1 MWIIIKYYRFA
12 TLAQLAEH
20 LIRNERV
27 VGSNPISG
35 SKENKRFPRNWEP
48 LLSCLFSFENDLSM
62 TCLKASLLFL
72 LIVLIYPFFVFIQQ
86 LFVNFAVIL
95 RLGTGKLMMRSHT
108 HVPFYPGPGLAVGK
122 GNGYGCGVQG
132 D

>member
-35 SKENKRFPRNWEP
+35 SSNHAVPEKSGAAF
-48 LLSCLFSFENDLSM
+48 
-62 TCLKASLLFL
+62 
-72 LIVLIYPFFVFIQQ
+72 
-86 LFVNFAVIL
+86 LFVKMDMVTFLVTIV
-95 RLGTGKLMMRSHT
+95 K
-108 HVPFYPGPGLAVGK
+108 K
-122 GNGYGCGVQG
+122 K
-132 D
+132 

>member
-1 MWIIIKYYRFA
+1 MAFSRSTAGIIYDNSKFHLTNGLKMWIIIKYYRFA

-62 TCLKASLLFL
+62 TYLKALLLF
-72 LIVLIYPFFVFIQQ
+72 Y
-86 LFVNFAVIL
+86 
-95 RLGTGKLMMRSHT
+95 
-108 HVPFYPGPGLAVGK
+108 Y
-122 GNGYGCGVQG
+122 
-132 D
+132 

>member
-1 MWIIIKYYRFA
+1 MAFSRSTAGIIYDNSKFHLTNGIKMWIIIKYYRFA

-35 SKENKRFPRNWEP
+35 SKVNKRFPDFGRP
-48 LLSCLFSFENDLSM
+48 LFYYGFSLGAES
-62 TCLKASLLFL
+62 LKGIWLKNHLL
-72 LIVLIYPFFVFIQQ
+72 
-86 LFVNFAVIL
+86 
-95 RLGTGKLMMRSHT
+95 RRW
-108 HVPFYPGPGLAVGK
+108 
-122 GNGYGCGVQG
+122 